1 MKIFGNE
8 AELWELKQEIAR
20 MNAVF
25 DERWDIIE
33 ETVEVLDCLEIE
45 DLATVLKIA
54 KALKRGKM

>member
-1 MKIFGNE
+1 MKMFKNE
-8 AELWELKQEIAR
+8 AEMWEVRQEIER

-25 DERWDIIE
+25 DERCNIIE
-33 ETVEVLDCLEIE
+33 ETVEVLACLEIE

>member
-1 MKIFGNE
+1 MKMFKDE
-8 AELWELKQEIAR
+8 AELWEMQKEIAR

-25 DERWDIIE
+25 DERCNIIE
-33 ETVEVLDCLEIE
+33 ETVEVLACLEIE

>member
-1 MKIFGNE
+1 MKMFKDE
-8 AELWELKQEIAR
+8 AKMWEVRQEIER

-25 DERWDIIE
+25 DERCNIIE
-33 ETVEVLDCLEIE
+33 ETVEVLACLEIE